1 MDSYENEQV
10 DSDRNEHPAMQ
21 ETDANE
27 EEAMGEEDDDEY
39 GNDVQEQKQ
48 SYLGNSRRL
57 EFDNNNNNRDVL
69 DLSSEWQSLAL
80 STSVT
85 KGDHSKT
92 SIEQVIVSDEEDSQ
106 TPVAPA
112 KTTKRK
118 LSDIHDEQQPLN
130 EDGQTL
136 PQIID
141 EQLLPNE
148 DGIQMPQILDK
159 QILPIEDGIKV
170 SHLPNE
176 QLLPN
181 EDGLRLPKIF
191 DKQLL
196 PVEDELKLSQ
206 LLDKQQLP
214 IEQCCLGSSRTMR
227 PPVKLIPS
235 HQSNSSDT
243 NTQSGDS
250 KNKPTTPFWLK
261 SFTSLKRKPTGLM

>member
-10 DSDRNEHPAMQ
+10 DSERNEQPAMQ
-21 ETDANE
+21 ETDAE
-27 EEAMGEEDDDEY
+27 EEETKGEEDDDEY

-48 SYLGNSRRL
+48 SYLGNSRRV
-57 EFDNNNNNRDVL
+57 EFGNNNNNREAL
-69 DLSSEWQSLAL
+69 DLSSEWQSLEL
-80 STSVT
+80 STSAT
-85 KGDHSKT
+85 NGDHSKT

-130 EDGQTL
+130 EDG
-136 PQIID
+136 
-141 EQLLPNE
+141 
-148 DGIQMPQILDK
+148 
-159 QILPIEDGIKV
+159 IKV
-170 SHLPNE
+170 SHRPNE

-196 PVEDELKLSQ
+196 PIEDGLKLSQ

-235 HQSNSSDT
+235 HQSNPSDT

-261 SFTSLKRKPTGLM
+261 SITSLKRKPTGLM